1 MLFKK
6 EGKRFVLIGCGGVFT
21 AEDAY
26 RKIKLGASLI
36 EMITGMI
43 FEGPQ
48 VVSEIN
54 QGLAE
59 LLKKDGFTSIS
70 QAVGIDS

>member
-1 MLFKK
+1 
-6 EGKRFVLIGCGGVFT
+6 
-21 AEDAY
+21 
-26 RKIKLGASLI
+26 
-36 EMITGMI
+36 MITGMI
-43 FEGPQ
+43 FEGHW
-48 VVSEIN
+48 VVSEVT